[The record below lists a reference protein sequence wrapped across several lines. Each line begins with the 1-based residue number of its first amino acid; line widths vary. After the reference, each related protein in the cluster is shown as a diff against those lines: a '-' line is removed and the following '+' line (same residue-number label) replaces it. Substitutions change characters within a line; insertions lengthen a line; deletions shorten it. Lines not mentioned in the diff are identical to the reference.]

1 MDKNILT
8 ALDAEQVKD
17 LKTETALNQ
26 PSRMLTKLTVD
37 TELIAELTNHL
48 GHETI
53 AAKRGSNTRNVYSSK
68 TLLYNDGEIELSTPR
83 GCKNIF

>member
-1 MDKNILT
+1 MNKNILT
-8 ALDAEQVKD
+8 AQDAEQVKD

-37 TELIAELTNHL
+37 TELIAELPNHL

-53 AAKRGSNTRNVYSSK
+53 APKRGSNTRNGYSSK
-68 TLLYNDGEIELSTPR
+68 TLLYNDGEIELSTPHDY
-83 GCKNIF
+83 KNTF